1 MVILRIDFNSKIGLG
16 HLKRQEAF
24 IKKWRMKNRKF
35 IIVCKECN
43 EKLTKLPVIKIK
55 NEEEFFEIVKK
66 LNPKEV
72 IVDNYNFTIEYEKK
86 FKKLFPNIK
95 LIVFDDTYENH
106 FCDIVINHN
115 IYAKK
120 EKYKNKVPKFTKII
134 CDGPYLREEFYIE
147 KNKKYP
153 NKNQVLIAIGGAD
166 NKNLTP
172 KIIEILREFEFKIT
186 VLTTTAN
193 KNLNTLKKI
202 YNIELHINSNNVAKL
217 MKQSTLIITTP
228 SVLLNEVYFLNKDF
242 IAIKTAENQK
252 EMINFLKEKNLDYLE
267 KFDKE
272 KLKNLIKK
280 RIK

>member
-1 MVILRIDFNSKIGLG
+1 MIILRIDFSSKIGLG

-24 IKKWRMKNRKF
+24 IKKFSMDNRKW
-35 IIVCKECN
+35 IIVCKECD
-43 EKLTKLPVIKIK
+43 EKLTNLPIIKIK
-55 NEEEFFEIVKK
+55 NEEEFFEIVRK
-66 LNPKEV
+66 LKPKEV
-72 IVDNYNFTIEYEKK
+72 IVDNYEFTIEYEKK
-86 FKKLFPNIK
+86 FKKFFPDIK

-106 FCDIVINHN
+106 FCDMVINHN

-134 CDGPYLREEFYIE
+134 CNGPYLREEFYIE
-147 KNKKYP
+147 KNKTYP
-153 NKNQVLIAIGGAD
+153 NRNQVLIAIGGAD

-172 KIIEILREFEFKIT
+172 KIIDVLRDFEFKIA

-193 KNLNTLKKI
+193 KNLNILKKI
-202 YNIELHINSNNVAKL
+202 DDIELYINSNNVAKL
-217 MKQSTLIITTP
+217 IKQSNLIITTP

-252 EMINFLKEKNLDYLE
+252 EMINFLKEKNLDYLVT
-267 KFDKE
+267 FDKE